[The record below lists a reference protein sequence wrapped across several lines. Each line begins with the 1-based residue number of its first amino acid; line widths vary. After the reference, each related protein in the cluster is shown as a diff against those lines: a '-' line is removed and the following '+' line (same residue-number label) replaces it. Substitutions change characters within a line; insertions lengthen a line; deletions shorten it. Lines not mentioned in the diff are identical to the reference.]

1 MNSCDIGSLA
11 WHLELSWQAQRAIIY
26 NVGQIK
32 GTQFHTIYDT
42 YEFVVEKGIII
53 KILELD

>member
-1 MNSCDIGSLA
+1 MELGMALGVKLA
-11 WHLELSWQAQRAIIY
+11 STKGHIY

>member
-1 MNSCDIGSLA
+1 MNSCDTSSLA
-11 WHLELSWQAQRAIIY
+11 WHLELSWQAQKGITH